1 MSAGGPDA
9 YSYGRARAIV
19 GSLCIVVGVL
29 LPLIDS
35 IRGIHTVDS
44 IVLGLIFGTGIVLLG
59 VEAGRKLL
67 DRIG

>member
-1 MSAGGPDA
+1 MSAGGSSDA

-19 GSLCIVVGVL
+19 GSLCIAVGL
-29 LPLIDS
+29 LLSLIDAAS
-35 IRGIHTVDS
+35 TEYAVDS

-67 DRIG
+67 GG